1 VRLSN
6 GRRVRQLVLVV
17 TAAIVLLGVNV
28 PPAWSYIRDWR
39 HEQLVNSAEY
49 MHDNGHWD
57 TLTIPATDRVN
68 AIHAALLSTG
78 KVLLIAGSGN
88 KEDMF
93 ATRALKSMIYDPA
106 TGSSR
111 VIPVPDDMFCGGQTM
126 LPDGRLLFAGGTQRY
141 EKLDGAVT
149 NAAGAMTVKNENPDA
164 PYVLPQGAIFV
175 SPTGQRF
182 RATQSVALP
191 PAAKQGRGR
200 GTRTVASEKPVFVE
214 ALVPGPTAVTDTPA
228 QYQVEGLP
236 PAQARNV
243 YGQGQAMTLRK
254 QDFQGT
260 NQAYTFDPRT
270 ETWSRVPDMEF
281 QRWYPTLT
289 PMSNGRVLTMSGLDG
304 VGQVL
309 NGQTEI
315 FDPVTNTWTE
325 RKDLQRYF
333 PTYPAVFETAQ
344 ADQMVYTGANAGYG
358 PADQGRAPGLWN
370 LDTGAFT
377 TIPGMR
383 DPDLLETAGSA
394 WIGPVQDQRLAV
406 VGGGGIGESPRSTGR
421 IDMLDL
427 RDPAPHFTPG
437 PTLPEGVRY
446 PNLVNLP
453 DDTTLIADG
462 SRDYRGKGAS
472 NNHIAQILHPDT
484 GALTPVADPTVGR
497 DYHGEALLLPDGRVL
512 TARRDLHAALPV
524 PRGAP
529 DRHPGADHSRAGS
542 DRDRRHARR
551 RAYPQ
556 RAAHPGLDGHARDHD
571 GHALGSP
578 RRGPRGRRRVG
589 VHARQPGSHAAR
601 AVHAVPGERPG
612 RALGRLDGQRSP
624 RARPGRRV
632 LTGGPR
638 PPRPGQPRSA
648 SCGTAGAM
656 PSIQAAGE
664 PVGGVTMARSTPTA
678 A

>member
-1 VRLSN
+1 MRLSN

-28 PPAWSYIRDWR
+28 PPAWSYISEWR
-39 HEQLVNSAEY
+39 HEQLINSPEY
-49 MHDNGHWD
+49 VRDHGHWD
-57 TLTIPATDRVN
+57 TLSIPATDRVN

-106 TGSSR
+106 TGASR

-164 PYVLPQGAIFV
+164 PYVLPEGAIFV
-175 SPTGQRF
+175 SPAGQRF
-182 RATQSVALP
+182 RATQSVTLP
-191 PAAKQGRGR
+191 PAAKNGRGR
-200 GTRTVASEKPVFVE
+200 ATTTVAAEKPVFVE
-214 ALVPGPTAVTDTPA
+214 ALVPGPTAVTETPA

-270 ETWSRVPDMEF
+270 ETWSRVPDMAF

-304 VGQVL
+304 VGEVL

-344 ADQMVYTGANAGYG
+344 PNQMIYTGANAGYG
-358 PADQGRAPGLWN
+358 PADQGRDPGLWN
-370 LDTGAFT
+370 LDTGAFAP
-377 TIPGMR
+377 IPGMR
-383 DPDLLETAGSA
+383 DPDLLETAGSS

-421 IDMLDL
+421 IDLLDL

-472 NNHIAQILHPDT
+472 NNHIAQLLHPDT
-484 GALTPVADPTVGR
+484 GTLTPVADPTVGR

-512 TARRDLHAALPV
+512 TA
-524 PRGAP
+524 
-529 DRHPGADHSRAGS
+529 GS
-542 DRDRRHARR
+542 DPLFDDEENLV
-551 RAYPQ
+551 PGTFEQ
-556 RAAHPGLDGHARDHD
+556 RIEIYTPPYLFH
-571 GHALGSP
+571 
-578 RRGPRGRRRVG
+578 
-589 VHARQPGSHAAR
+589 
-601 AVHAVPGERPG
+601 GERPTITRAPTTLVRGQTATVATPDATHIRSARLIRASTATHVTTTDMRSVALDVAPTGGGVSVSVPANPALTPPGPYMLFLVDDQGVPSVASMVSVPPG
-612 RALGRLDGQRSP
+612 RAPADVS
-624 RARPGRRV
+624 
-632 LTGGPR
+632 
-638 PPRPGQPRSA
+638 
-648 SCGTAGAM
+648 
-656 PSIQAAGE
+656 
-664 PVGGVTMARSTPTA
+664 
-678 A
+678 